1 MISNYKKL
9 KKISIKNR
17 IPRAHFPKPT
27 NRDYEI
33 GFIRRY
39 FTQMRATPGAP
50 IFEINEDTFSDYSNT
65 SYYVGVMIN
74 WKITGDL
81 EDKYTEKGEYIPSV
95 HTVNTLSIREGEKIL
110 PELNL
115 YLVNTKQF
123 HRLV

>member
-1 MISNYKKL
+1 MIDNYKKL
-9 KKISIKNR
+9 KTIYISNR
-17 IPRAHFPKPT
+17 IPKAYFPNPK

-33 GFIRRY
+33 GFISRY
-39 FTQMRATPGAP
+39 FTQMRGTPGAP
-50 IFEINEDTFSDYSNT
+50 IFEISEDTFSDYSNT
-65 SYYVGVMIN
+65 PFYIGVKIN